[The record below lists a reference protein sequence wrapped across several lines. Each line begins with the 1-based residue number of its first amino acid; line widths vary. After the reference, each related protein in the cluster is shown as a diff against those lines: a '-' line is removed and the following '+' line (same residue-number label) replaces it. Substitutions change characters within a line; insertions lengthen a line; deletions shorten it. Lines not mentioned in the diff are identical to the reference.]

1 MLQVNLLVVD
11 RIQPQSNEF
20 AMGVENEATG
30 VSKLNDSLLWSVLSS
45 CFSFV
50 FQFLHV
56 FPITCWDQL
65 KNWKWS
71 AADHFRIPWKT
82 VEQTVWKM

>member
-1 MLQVNLLVVD
+1 MLQVKLLAVD

-30 VSKLNDSLLWSVLSS
+30 VSKFNDSLLWSVLSS

-50 FQFLHV
+50 FLLLG
-56 FPITCWDQL
+56 PTEELEMKCCSSLPNPLENGGELCENIACMYL
-65 KNWKWS
+65 YL
-71 AADHFRIPWKT
+71 
-82 VEQTVWKM
+82 